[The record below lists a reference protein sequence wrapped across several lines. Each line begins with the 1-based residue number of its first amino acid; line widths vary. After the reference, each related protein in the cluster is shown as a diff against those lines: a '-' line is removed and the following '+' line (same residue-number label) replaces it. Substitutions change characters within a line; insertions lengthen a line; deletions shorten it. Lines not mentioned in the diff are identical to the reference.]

1 LRAISRANGTRWHAH
16 IVRGKGTYLV
26 EAQDRRVPAPLSL
39 SLASFLPIYLR
50 QPCGGK
56 FDRLNCRRA
65 VSNTDRSSRVLSLMR
80 LRENRCNLES
90 DLVSKSDSATAFSPL
105 IRSLASIL
113 GRSSEK
119 VDSELGKESN
129 FAVRSNAIFFF
140 FIVFRLKKIIISALM
155 ENELS
160 FYKEAWQSIKF

>member
-1 LRAISRANGTRWHAH
+1 MTCTYSS
-16 IVRGKGTYLV
+16 KGTYLA
-26 EAQDRRVPAPLSL
+26 EAQDRRVPAPLP
-39 SLASFLPIYLR
+39 LASFLPIYLR

-105 IRSLASIL
+105 IRSLASSTL
-113 GRSSEK
+113 GRSSKK
-119 VDSELGKESN
+119 VDLELGRELS
-129 FAVRSNAIFFF
+129 FAVRNNAILFSLCCTQ
-140 FIVFRLKKIIISALM
+140 IKKM
-155 ENELS
+155 
-160 FYKEAWQSIKF
+160 